1 MENKLID
8 EMLRKF
14 NIDYEE
20 DLRHKLNSIKI
31 VSLIMEIE
39 EMFNVEIKEI
49 DFVKTNSV
57 KKIIYEFVNNK

>member
-1 MENKLID
+1 
-8 EMLRKF
+8 MLRKF

>member
-1 MENKLID
+1 LENKLID